1 MMFGKT
7 DISTTPTHMSRKKAN
22 AARSTEAA

>member
-7 DISTTPTHMSRKKAN
+7 DFSTTPTHMSRKKAN